1 MRRNRR
7 MGDIRLVQDLVKSKA
22 GMRNVRILIL
32 TGYGLDHE
40 EDNSKALRMEFAT
53 NRESIVVN
61 VEEVK
66 DVEEFAYLG
75 AIVEEKGGG
84 SEDIRNRMQ
93 KARGAFQRLW
103 KVWVARRI
111 GKRAKMCQFKTLVRS
126 VLLHGCETWKIT
138 KTDERTL
145 KSFQY

>member
-22 GMRNVRILIL
+22 GMRNVRILIP

-40 EDNSKALRMEFAT
+40 EDNSKTLRMEFAT
-53 NRESIVVN
+53 NRESIVV
-61 VEEVK
+61 
-66 DVEEFAYLG
+66 AYLE
-75 AIVEEKGGG
+75 AIVDKKGGG

-126 VLLHGCETWKIT
+126 VLLHGYETWKIT

>member
-1 MRRNRR
+1 MN
-7 MGDIRLVQDLVKSKA
+7 
-22 GMRNVRILIL
+22 
-32 TGYGLDHE
+32 HE
-40 EDNSKALRMEFAT
+40 EDNSKTLRTEFVR

-61 VEEVK
+61 SEEVK

-75 AIVEEKGGG
+75 AIVEKKGGG

-111 GKRAKMCQFKTLVRS
+111 GKRAKMCQFKTLVPPET
-126 VLLHGCETWKIT
+126 LHGCETWKIT
-138 KTDERTL
+138 KTDKRKL
-145 KSFQY
+145 NSFQF

>member
-1 MRRNRR
+1 M
-7 MGDIRLVQDLVKSKA
+7 
-22 GMRNVRILIL
+22 
-32 TGYGLDHE
+32 DHE
-40 EDNSKALRMEFAT
+40 EENSNTLRTEFAR
-53 NRESIVVN
+53 NSESIVVSS
-61 VEEVK
+61 EEVK

-75 AIVEEKGGG
+75 AIVEKKGGG

>member
-1 MRRNRR
+1 
-7 MGDIRLVQDLVKSKA
+7 
-22 GMRNVRILIL
+22 MRNVRILIL
-32 TGYGLDHE
+32 TGHGLDHE
-40 EDNSKALRMEFAT
+40 EDNSNILRTEFVR
-53 NRESIVVN
+53 NRDSIVVN
-61 VEEVK
+61 SEEVK

-75 AIVEEKGGG
+75 AIVEKKGGG

-111 GKRAKMCQFKTLVRS
+111 GKRAKMCQIKTLVRS

-138 KTDERTL
+138 KTDERKL
-145 KSFQY
+145 NSFQF

>member
-1 MRRNRR
+1 M
-7 MGDIRLVQDLVKSKA
+7 VQDLVRSKA
-22 GMRNVRILIL
+22 GIRNVRILIP
-32 TGYGLDHE
+32 TGHGLNHE
-40 EDNSKALRMEFAT
+40 EDNSKALRTEFVR
-53 NRESIVVN
+53 NRKSIVVN
-61 VEEVK
+61 SVQVK

-75 AIVEEKGGG
+75 AFVEKKGGG
-84 SEDIRNRMQ
+84 NEDIRNRMQ

-126 VLLHGCETWKIT
+126 VLLHGYETWKIT

>member
-22 GMRNVRILIL
+22 GMRNVRILIP
-32 TGYGLDHE
+32 TDYGLDHE
-40 EDNSKALRMEFAT
+40 EDNSKTLRMEFAT

-61 VEEVK
+61 GEEVK

-75 AIVEEKGGG
+75 AIVEKKGGG

-103 KVWVARRI
+103 KEWVARGI
-111 GKRAKMCQFKTLVRS
+111 GKRAIICLFKTLVRPET
-126 VLLHGCETWKIT
+126 LHGCETWKIT
-138 KTDERTL
+138 KTDERKL
-145 KSFQY
+145 NSFQF